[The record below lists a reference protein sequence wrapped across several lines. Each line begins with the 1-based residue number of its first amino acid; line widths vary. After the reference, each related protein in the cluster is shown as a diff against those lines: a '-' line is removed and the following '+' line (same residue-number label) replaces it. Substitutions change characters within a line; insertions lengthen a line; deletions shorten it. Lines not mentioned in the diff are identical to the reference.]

1 MFWLVLFLY
10 CAADLVFFL
19 KTSFVLAF
27 GFITFAFIGGGG
39 LTSTLITQESAAL
52 LCQVVVSFNLWDFL
66 GVFIEVFFGVLFGVF
81 LACSTSIS
89 IIIEGVCVLAPSFSM
104 FTLFNDVNF
113 EDGSFTKSVTYSISK
128 H

>member
-1 MFWLVLFLY
+1 MFFLY

-19 KTSFVLAF
+19 KTSFILAI

-39 LTSTLITQESAAL
+39 LTPTSIIQESDAL
-52 LCQVVVSFNLWDFL
+52 LCQAVISFSLGDFL
-66 GVFIEVFFGVLFGVF
+66 GVFIEVFFRVLFGVF
-81 LACSTSIS
+81 LAYSASVSIG
-89 IIIEGVCVLAPSFSM
+89 IGGVRVLAPSFSM

-113 EDGSFTKSVTYSISK
+113 GDGSFTKSVTYSISK